1 MLLTRT
7 YNTESPMQEA
17 HTTGGGGI
25 PRVELPQKL
34 GVVVPPGQ
42 DSGPVWKMLVAS
54 GLSTDEGA
62 ARAPVLVDAGADGI
76 EALPA
81 WLEQHPEG
89 HILLLFNAPVPT
101 IARHMS
107 DAVEPGEAVAQW
119 RQHAEQVLAVVR
131 PNRRRM
137 TLVALEA
144 ALADPAA
151 FTDLLGDR
159 FGLALK
165 RPVDTSDAGD
175 DPGALFR
182 MMAENAVW
190 QSPDVRNLA
199 AELEA
204 NALPMPPSQ
213 ACCCRRWNRSTA
225 NSTPWSSKRGRAQRN
240 WKKKTNCC
248 CSNCTRCRKSWRA
261 TFQKN
266 RDLSAKLDALEKDNS
281 ASAQSSDQL
290 TELQTEIDQVKR
302 NRTNDARTWKKKTNS
317 SCSSSTMSRRN
328 WSRTISTAWTLGTN
342 SKKRARPSR
351 RCTTACRG
359 RSPGRCALC
368 STCSPATAARPAKH
382 IRDRIR
388 P

>member
-1 MLLTRT
+1 
-7 YNTESPMQEA
+7 MQEV
-17 HTTGGGGI
+17 HTTGGEGI

-42 DSGPVWKMLVAS
+42 DSGSVWKMLVAS

-62 ARAPVLVDAGADGI
+62 ARAPVLVDAGADGL

-101 IARHMS
+101 IARHMA

-119 RQHAEQVLAVVR
+119 RQHAEQVLAFVR
-131 PNRRRM
+131 QNRRRM

-151 FTDLLGDR
+151 FTVLIGDR

-165 RPVDTSDAGD
+165 RPVDNSDAGD
-175 DPGALFR
+175 DPGAVFR

-190 QSPDVRNLA
+190 QSADVRNLA

-204 NALPMPPSQ
+204 NALPMPPSHGLLLP
-213 ACCCRRWNRSTA
+213 AVEEVYSEFNTLVEHTRARRKELEEENELLLQQLHQVQEELET
-225 NSTPWSSKRGRAQRN
+225 
-240 WKKKTNCC
+240 
-248 CSNCTRCRKSWRA
+248 

-266 RDLSAKLDALEKDNS
+266 RDLSGKLDALEKDNS
-281 ASAQSSDQL
+281 ASAQSSEQL
-290 TELQTEIDQVKR
+290 TDLQTELDQVKR
-302 NRTNDARTWKKKTNS
+302 QSDERRKDLEEENELLLQQLHHVQEELESYYLNGMDARHELEEARTTIEALYNSMSWKIT
-317 SCSSSTMSRRN
+317 
-328 WSRTISTAWTLGTN
+328 
-342 SKKRARPSR
+342 RPLR
-351 RCTTACRG
+351 FVLDLFTGHRG
-359 RSPGRCALC
+359 ETR
-368 STCSPATAARPAKH
+368 
-382 IRDRIR
+382 
-388 P
+388 